1 MLFESWILFGLYFAT
16 FFIKYSSNFFTIET
30 ADNICPSYSI
40 FYFLDQKD
48 ILKTIWRIT
57 LWKNIFVF
65 WYSNMTT
72 QGCYCGDTLD
82 TIVTL
87 SRKNLPILK
96 EYENKVIC
104 FCFASFS
111 AKYFIYGQMEHQ
123 FCIYCSK
130 SYCKLSFGGISP
142 PAVPFWSQCKLLMC
156 YYNQWNHC
164 TTKNC

>member
-72 QGCYCGDTLD
+72 QVCYCGDTLD